1 MRERPKED
9 WDGEV
14 PDMRSLLGWPLP
26 ERRESIPSLSW
37 LVDRLRDSR
46 PDWGLLE
53 SLVQFDEARYVRRT
67 LAKTEACELL
77 LVCWGPGQGSLVHDH
92 GGSAG
97 VSLMVRGAVRETR
110 YAWAGDR
117 LLPEL
122 SVRAQEG
129 DLMLEEPDT
138 IHRVLNTTRR
148 GAVSL
153 HLYAPPMEGMTPY
166 DDQVVTLKPPRPVAA
181 GAGRRRRPRAG

>member
-1 MRERPKED
+1 MRERPNED

-14 PDMRSLLGWPLP
+14 PDARSLLGWPLP
-26 ERRESIPSLSW
+26 ERRGSIPSLSW
-37 LVDRLRDSR
+37 LVERLRDSR

-53 SLVQFDEARYVRRT
+53 SFVEFDPARYVRKT
-67 LAKTEACELL
+67 LAKTRACELL

-92 GGSAG
+92 GGSSG
-97 VSLMVRGAVRETR
+97 VSLLVRGELRETR

-117 LLPEL
+117 LVPDV
-122 SVRAQEG
+122 SVRAAEG
-129 DLMLEEPDT
+129 DLLLEESDT
-138 IHRVLNTTRR
+138 IHRVLNTSRR

-166 DDQVVTLKPPRPVAA
+166 DDQVASLKPPRPADV